1 MRSGELSQFG
11 LLFLSMLF
19 RPRDCMHSS
28 STLERPKEPPR
39 LYSRLELG
47 LYSVWIRLWPEIYMR
62 YEARNLHQRN
72 INSLI
77 CVSFYLFPVHS
88 WTALQQLQQWSE
100 VWGRRQFQC
109 SLPISVH
116 CHSFLLA
123 KGFFPQSTEALASVK
138 SPLYCKL
145 QDWILS
151 CLLQTQ
157 QPGRQLQHRDFLIL

>member
-77 CVSFYLFPVHS
+77 CVSFYLFPFHS
-88 WTALQQLQQWSE
+88 WIALQQLQQWSK
-100 VWGRRQFQC
+100 VWDRCQYQHW
-109 SLPISVH
+109 LPWLVH

-123 KGFFPQSTEALASVK
+123 VEFSPQSTEVLVFVK
-138 SPLYCKL
+138 SPQYCRQ

-157 QPGRQLQHRDFLIL
+157 QPGRQLQHQDFLIL